1 MSVLWSISDLLRQR
15 SIFHLYLMEN
25 APIPPHKQ
33 ESESKYTKKPAA
45 RYPRAG
51 RFSTYVRR
59 LSFGSYAISS
69 SAVSN
74 CAISSSTVAY
84 EAISYAISSEA
95 VSTFSASSSVTARS
109 ERDSCESYEHE
120 N

>member
-1 MSVLWSISDLLRQR
+1 
-15 SIFHLYLMEN
+15 MEN
-25 APIPPHKQ
+25 APIPHTNKNQ
-33 ESESKYTKKPAA
+33 KANTQKKPAA

-69 SAVSN
+69 SA
-74 CAISSSTVAY
+74 ISSSAVSY
-84 EAISYAISSEA
+84 EAVSSSAVSYEAISSEA

>member
-1 MSVLWSISDLLRQR
+1 
-15 SIFHLYLMEN
+15 MEN

-69 SAVSN
+69 SA
-74 CAISSSTVAY
+74 ISSSAVSY
-84 EAISYAISSEA
+84 EAVSSSAVSYEAISSEA